1 LTLVVVFGLL
11 ATAFVGVLVPF
22 QREQRERLVEHE
34 RRLLSVLRDQ
44 YQRAFIYDL
53 LSENEDSLAVDLAAL
68 AQEPGML
75 WVRIEIEPGALD
87 YAATGDREAIDR
99 ALGAELQSIPVQ
111 ETEAMVLIL
120 SGNAPARLLGTG
132 GRPLFEGHVVEES
145 ALPEWREDGANGG
158 PFIETHLD
166 GQPVL
171 YLAEDLGAAGEV
183 FGQLHLIYSLAQIR
197 QSEVATSRI
206 FYGLVA
212 TAFALL
218 LALLNQLIS
227 RIVIRPVMRVLDAMS
242 HASTGDL
249 RVRLPVHSN
258 DEIGAIARSFNSMV
272 GELEGSKKEI
282 EEYSRNLETM
292 VEARTRALRDS
303 EQTLRGVKNH
313 LATVI
318 ETVAT
323 GVISVDRDG
332 RITTFNSRAA
342 QILVPHSAPAEGEL
356 LASVLAPEAGG
367 HLVRFLED
375 VGQQTGAVKHDE
387 LVIRRSQGWRTL
399 SLVGSALAD
408 ESGRRD
414 GAVLVIED
422 LTDLLASQRLQ
433 AWKEAVE
440 RVIHEIKN
448 PLTPVGLAGQ
458 TLKTAYS
465 EDRDKFDELFP
476 AAIDMILGA
485 VRSLKALISEFTR
498 FSRLPEVKTRPEDLN
513 ALVREALAPY
523 ENATVRGVTVRTRL
537 LASPAIAE
545 IDRAQIERV
554 LLNIVNNGIEA
565 MEGKG
570 GVLELATELR
580 NDPPRVCV
588 RVSDEGPGVED
599 VDRLFE
605 PHYTTKIK
613 GTGLGLA
620 IARQIVDEHH
630 GEIEVESELGKGT
643 TVILLLPTP
652 G

>member
-1 LTLVVVFGLL
+1 
-11 ATAFVGVLVPF
+11 
-22 QREQRERLVEHE
+22 
-34 RRLLSVLRDQ
+34 
-44 YQRAFIYDL
+44 
-53 LSENEDSLAVDLAAL
+53 
-68 AQEPGML
+68 
-75 WVRIEIEPGALD
+75 
-87 YAATGDREAIDR
+87 
-99 ALGAELQSIPVQ
+99 
-111 ETEAMVLIL
+111 
-120 SGNAPARLLGTG
+120 
-132 GRPLFEGHVVEES
+132 
-145 ALPEWREDGANGG
+145 
-158 PFIETHLD
+158 
-166 GQPVL
+166 
-171 YLAEDLGAAGEV
+171 
-183 FGQLHLIYSLAQIR
+183 
-197 QSEVATSRI
+197 
-206 FYGLVA
+206 
-212 TAFALL
+212 
-218 LALLNQLIS
+218 
-227 RIVIRPVMRVLDAMS
+227 MRVLDAMS